1 MAFENVGSVVNATF
15 TGGFTTADRSAG
27 VTVKVTGGSSDGF
40 PRPTVAK
47 TDAATDVIAGVVQS
61 VEVASTGNRAPS
73 GINGISYANSGTVKV
88 RKNAAP
94 STADIGGQIIP
105 TTGAGMVDVDAAAP
119 AVGFGLVVGI
129 TGTAATDFLIVDL
142 NAAAQN
148 RA

>member
-1 MAFENVGSVVNATF
+1 MAFENIKSVVDATF
-15 TGGFTTADRSAG
+15 TSGFTTADANSG
-27 VTVKVTGGSSDGF
+27 VTVKVVGGSTDGH
-40 PRPTVAK
+40 PRPSVAK
-47 TDAATDVIAGVVQS
+47 TDAATDVIAGVVQG
-61 VEVASTGNRAPS
+61 VEVASTGDRAPS

-94 STADIGGQIIP
+94 TSGDIGGQIIP
-105 TTGAGMVDVDAAAP
+105 TTDAGMVDVDAAAP